1 LDHPIPAASFPNI
14 EIKLRSMRGGP
25 TVLRAWREWDTQALV
40 EACQDPAIVRF
51 TRVPADYSE
60 ADARAYQLSRDTGL
74 RGGTI
79 APYAIVAA
87 DDERRLL
94 GSISLMRFDW
104 AERRAEVGY
113 WLASAARG
121 GGHATRAVS
130 LICGWGFQSLG
141 LERIALLAATINPAS
156 QRVAERCGFTR
167 EATLRSYLVSPDG
180 RDDAVAFSLLRGE
193 QP

>member
-1 LDHPIPAASFPNI
+1 MHD
-14 EIKLRSMRGGP
+14 GP
-25 TVLRAWREWDTQALV
+25 TALRAWSESDTPALV
-40 EACQDPAIVRF
+40 ELCQDPEIVRF
-51 TRVPADYSE
+51 TRVAAGYTE
-60 ADARAYQLSRDTGL
+60 ADARAFQLSRDAGL
-74 RGGTI
+74 RSGTL
-79 APYAIVAA
+79 AGYAIVAA
-87 DDERRLL
+87 ADESVLL

-104 AERRAEVGY
+104 IERRAEVGY
-113 WLASAARG
+113 WLAAAARG

-130 LICGWGFQSLG
+130 LICAWGFQSLG

-193 QP
+193 RA